1 MQLLYA
7 TVGIK
12 FIIIISAEALIISID
27 KRHPEQCLHLGLH
40 VKKMKLSIVVIF
52 VGIALMFCGKINNV
66 TREHNEHISFQS
78 SDLLASLLVTN
89 NAMAGES
96 ARQALINVTITNAVN
111 ISRTL
116 VVHMM
121 KIRS

>member
-1 MQLLYA
+1 
-7 TVGIK
+7 
-12 FIIIISAEALIISID
+12 
-27 KRHPEQCLHLGLH
+27 
-40 VKKMKLSIVVIF
+40 MKLSIVVIF
-52 VGIALMFCGKINNV
+52 VGIALMFCGKFNNV
-66 TREHNEHISFQS
+66 TRERNEHISFQS

-96 ARQALINVTITNAVN
+96 ARQALINLTITNAVN